1 MNVLNR
7 LTIKNLK
14 LNRKRTIVTIV
25 GIVLATAL
33 LVAVTTIA
41 TSMRESLIVRQK
53 QKDGDFHFMLYA
65 VPDDKVSG
73 IENNRY
79 VDSFYTM
86 KQLGYAYLD
95 GSVNNSKPY
104 LNVLALDDKAFE
116 SSSIKLTEG
125 RLPVNDSELVISAHI
140 KTNGGVKYNIGDKL
154 TLDLGDREYAG
165 SKLYQNSDYID
176 GEELVTDTTK
186 TYTIVGICERPG
198 YGEEARSAPGYS
210 VFTSVNS
217 AASKLA
223 DTGVS
228 DKNVSDDDVS
238 DVISKAK
245 TRGTDIYLRYNKAGI
260 KDAYRVSADIL
271 GVDRGKFESIN
282 SKSAVSLSDKEYDK
296 FMEELSKTY
305 AYYLN
310 DWLIRYESNNLTN
323 SSIAFVY
330 NMALVVIVIIIVT
343 SAVCISNSFSISIAE
358 KTKQYGMLAS
368 IGATPRQIRRNV
380 LYEAAALGAAGIVA
394 GIISGLFAGYVLV
407 IIANK
412 YIGVFFEMTIV
423 YKISLAGIGIAVIL
437 AIFMIFLSSIR
448 PAIRA
453 SRMSPIA
460 AIRHSDNI
468 KIKSKKLK
476 TPAYIHKM
484 FGEGGIIAYK
494 NMKRNK
500 SKYRVVTISICISVT
515 VFIAMYSFVSL
526 LMQSAGTYAQGR
538 VDVRALVMSS
548 TLTDEDVSCMI
559 DNINSSTHVSEY
571 SYVRGVE
578 AQFKEK
584 PDYTDD
590 YKRIYKSYMDDSG
603 NNDNAGSNDSDTNY
617 YINIISLG
625 RQQYE
630 TFAKK
635 AGLTVDEAKK
645 GGILINKTYQY
656 NEEQK
661 VEYFNIYNYKA
672 GDTLCYKVT
681 GKGSYGRSDITDGSY
696 YYINVVGCV
705 DEKPL
710 GFSNMYASGGYL
722 VVSDEYMNN
731 YFGEDGGSY
740 GDSVININCDDADA
754 VSNILVNDY
763 DIDIS
768 NIVNLAQE
776 KRENDGLVMLVSIF
790 LYGFI
795 IVVSLIG
802 VTNIFNTL
810 TTSMELRSREFAMF
824 RSIGMTGRE
833 FNRMIRLESIFY
845 GSKSLIGGLIL
856 GNVLSYI
863 IYLAQGSGSGM
874 TYNIPVAAII
884 ISVVAVIL
892 LIYFIMQY
900 SLIKIKRQNIIET
913 IRGIE

>member
-25 GIVLATAL
+25 GIMLATAL

-73 IENNRY
+73 IESNRY

-116 SSSIKLTEG
+116 SSGIKLTEG

-165 SKLYQNSDYID
+165 SKLYQNSYYID

-217 AASKLA
+217 VASQLA
-223 DTGVS
+223 NTGVS

-238 DVISKAK
+238 DANAK
-245 TRGTDIYLRYNKAGI
+245 TVSRGTDIYLRYNKAGI
-260 KDAYRVSADIL
+260 KEAYRVSADIL
-271 GVDRGKFESIN
+271 GVDRDKFESIN
-282 SKSAVSLSDKEYDK
+282 SKSSVSLSDKEYDK

-323 SSIAFVY
+323 SRIAFVY

-343 SAVCISNSFSISIAE
+343 SAVCISNSFSISITE

-394 GIISGLFAGYVLV
+394 GILSGLFAGYVLV

-412 YIGVFFEMTIV
+412 YIGILFEMTIV
-423 YKISLAGIGIAVIL
+423 YRISLAGVGVAVIL

-448 PAIRA
+448 PAVRA

-484 FGEGGIIAYK
+484 FGEGGVIAYK

-515 VFIAMYSFVSL
+515 VFIAMYGFVSL
-526 LMQSAGTYAQGR
+526 LMQSVGTYAQGR

-548 TLTDEDVSCMI
+548 KLTDEDVSRMI

-590 YKRIYKSYMDDSG
+590 YKRIYKSYMDDSTSE
-603 NNDNAGSNDSDTNY
+603 AYY

-625 RQQYE
+625 KQEYE

-645 GGILINKTYQY
+645 GGILINRTYQY
-656 NEEQK
+656 NVEQK

-681 GKGSYGRSDITDGSY
+681 GKGSYGSSDITDDSY

-710 GFSNMYASGGYL
+710 GFSNMYSSGGYL

-768 NIVNLAQE
+768 NIINLAQE

-874 TYNIPVAAII
+874 AYNIPVAAII